1 MGMWK
6 VKYKPSRDIPKACR
20 ELKTVSPTEISLWIQ
35 EHRTEK
41 DPKTKKRIQVIRSP
55 DSVGK
60 WLNRHPTL
68 LQELNNEIQDIELDQ
83 KAISET
89 LFQNGTFRKI
99 PCVEQMII
107 DMRGRRAKEP
117 SINTTLSKLKRV
129 CMGQLPQTKQQR
141 KNKEA
146 PQLIEDWG
154 LKHPKRL
161 TVDDCL
167 KFNSE
172 MVKAEVGDRD
182 WRLAMRCFLK
192 SRGLR
197 GWDKLSGE
205 YEGAGK
211 YAHLYAP
218 PEKKN
223 AILVWLDRINKEA
236 HDASFFAFKTG
247 CRIGATL
254 GAEVKYIDKEAHT
267 IWVFEKASK
276 HKPKRKLKKKIPVDL
291 WKILEPRIQNGGK
304 LFNIEETKIT
314 DILKDCYKEVIPE
327 LAHYCPKHGS
337 IPTQMETCPE
347 CGNPA
352 QSEIPMPFHFWRHQF
367 AQHGLRATG
376 WNLPLIAK
384 LGGWTVGTL
393 ERYYGKMDEQ
403 TAYKEA
409 EKFLPF
415 I

>member
-1 MGMWK
+1 VQVSVSVGK
-6 VKYKPSRDIPKACR
+6 KLGYVPKRDIPIAVR
-20 ELKTVSPTEISLWIQ
+20 ELKTFSPSRIRDWIR
-35 EHRTEK
+35 EH
-41 DPKTKKRIQVIRSP
+41 KTKKDRVTGKRVQVLRSP
-55 DSVGK
+55 DSIGK
-60 WLNRHPTL
+60 WLKRHPRLFEELKNEVTETEL
-68 LQELNNEIQDIELDQ
+68 EQE
-83 KAISET
+83 AISET
-89 LFQNGTFRKI
+89 LFYNGAFRKI
-99 PCVEQMII
+99 PCIEQMII
-107 DMRGRRAKEP
+107 DMRGEGAKQKA
-117 SINTTLSKLKRV
+117 IVQNLSMLKRV
-129 CMGQLPQTKQQR
+129 CMGQLPQTRQQR

-146 PQLIEDWG
+146 HIIIEDWG

-172 MVKAEVGDRD
+172 MIEHKVGNRN

-197 GWDKLSGE
+197 GWNKLNGE
-205 YEGAGK
+205 YGGAGK
-211 YAHLYAP
+211 YAHLYTP
-218 PEKKN
+218 NMKPIFER
-223 AILVWLDRINKEA
+223 LERMNKEA
-236 HDASFFAFKTG
+236 HDASFFGFKTG

-254 GAEVKYIDKEAHT
+254 RAEAKYVDEEAHT
-267 IWVFEKASK
+267 IYVFEKASK
-276 HKPKRKLKKKIPVDL
+276 HKPKRKLKKVIPPDL
-291 WKILEPRIQNGGK
+291 WEILEPRIQNGGK
-304 LFNIEETKIT
+304 LFNIKESKINAL
-314 DILKDCYKEVIPE
+314 LKACYKEVIPK
-327 LAHYCPKHGS
+327 LA
-337 IPTQMETCPE
+337 E
-347 CGNPA
+347 
-352 QSEIPMPFHFWRHQF
+352 EIPNPFHFFRHQF